1 LQIYE
6 PPFDSA
12 RDNSIVNRL
21 RNAIVVV
28 AALAVV
34 VAIALAAAHRSG
46 TDALA
51 VPMQRVTLTTFVVKL
66 PESGVVMRPETAQIP
81 TLVSGNVE
89 GIYVRAGDVV
99 RTGQLLATI
108 YNPALQYAA
117 AGSKADYLNASAN
130 VDLARIQERNARV
143 SYRAQAN
150 TAKSALDLAQRT
162 YDADVTLYANQAI
175 PRQQLDQDK
184 AKLDQARIA
193 YQQALEQFKLG
204 AVTAF
209 SGNSVQSAMAM
220 AQKAKIVNDQNQQQ
234 LAFTRIAAPF
244 DGTIQSVASQPN
256 DPLRSL
262 TSGDAVTAGQSLF
275 TIAGSGGYIVK
286 AQVDEQDVIN
296 VRLGQRADVTG
307 QDFPGKTIAGRVTH
321 ISPVAV
327 KSTDPSSTA
336 KQVLTTIAL
345 DSSPGFLRDGM
356 SADVDILTA
365 DVPHAIVVPNDAV
378 HRESGHAYVFVVH
391 NGVARKRLVRVGKAG
406 DTQTWLSAGL
416 RPGEIIVAQ
425 AAPGLK
431 DGRRVAPLPSASPSA
446 SP

>member
-1 LQIYE
+1 M
-6 PPFDSA
+6 
-12 RDNSIVNRL
+12 NRL
-21 RNAIVVV
+21 RNAIIILV
-28 AALAVV
+28 ALAAV
-34 VAIALAAAHRSG
+34 VAIALAVARRSG
-46 TDALA
+46 SDALA
-51 VPMQRVTLTTFVVKL
+51 VRTQRVKPTTFVVKL
-66 PESGVVMRPETAQIP
+66 PENGVVMRPETAEVP
-81 TLVSGNVE
+81 TLVSGNVQ
-89 GIYVRAGDVV
+89 GIYVRAGDAV

-108 YNPALQYAA
+108 YNPSLQYAA
-117 AGSKADYLNASAN
+117 AGSRADYLNASAN
-130 VDLARIQERNARV
+130 VDLARTQERNARV

-150 TAKSALDLAQRT
+150 TAKSTLDLAQRT

-193 YQQALEQFKLG
+193 YQQALQQLKLG

-209 SGNSVQSAMAM
+209 SGNSVQSAIAM

-234 LAFTRIAAPF
+234 LGFTRIAAPF
-244 DGTIQSVASQPN
+244 DGTIQSIASQPN

-262 TSGDAVTAGQSLF
+262 TSGDAVTAGESLF
-275 TIAGSGGYIVK
+275 TIASSGGYIVK

-296 VRLGQRADVTG
+296 VRLGQRANVTG
-307 QDFPGKTIAGRVTH
+307 QDFPGKTISGRVTH

-336 KQVLTTIAL
+336 KQVLTTITL
-345 DSSPGFLRDGM
+345 DSSPSFLRDGM

-365 DVPHAIVVPNDAV
+365 DVPRAIVVPNDAV
-378 HRESGHAYVFVVH
+378 HEENGHAYVFVVE

-406 DTQTWLSAGL
+406 DTLTWLTAGL
-416 RPGEIIVAQ
+416 HPGETVVAQ
-425 AAPGLK
+425 TTPGLRN
-431 DGRRVAPLPSASPSA
+431 GRRVTPLPSASPSA